1 MSIKTSASG
10 HYQVVKKSR
19 DHTLLACA
27 NLPPKTFIFMH
38 YSMSIVLKFQGAS
51 SNPKMKLESVITRSQ
66 VGELKT
72 TGNPTK
78 TRAQKQLP

>member
-1 MSIKTSASG
+1 MVAFTFVSIKTSASG

-51 SNPKMKLESVITRSQ
+51 HSIFFYRILDSKCKFSR
-66 VGELKT
+66 
-72 TGNPTK
+72 
-78 TRAQKQLP
+78 